1 MFTDSNICY
10 AFWHLCALTLPTWNS
25 KNSTIIVA
33 SAVRIACS
41 VSIVRWNYFA
51 VANTD
56 FSPWAVRAAT
66 DFLSISCCMAQA
78 FTFTAPPRARN
89 LRRIAHCDRAS
100 FCIVG
105 HTAPQPGQ
113 FTTEYE
119 SVLVFGRIAV
129 VADDTERMQALKYLI
144 GKYSAD
150 FEVTGL
156 KYAEKSF
163 HRTAILRLDIERI
176 SGKCK
181 KMK

>member
-89 LRRIAHCDRAS
+89 CDALRIATEPHFAS
-100 FCIVG
+100 WGIRRPSPDNSPRNMRVSWSSD
-105 HTAPQPGQ
+105 
-113 FTTEYE
+113 E
-119 SVLVFGRIAV
+119 S
-129 VADDTERMQALKYLI
+129 DDTERMQALKYLI

>member
-33 SAVRIACS
+33 SAVRIALGGKS
-41 VSIVRWNYFA
+41 GYGLPINFVLHGTSIYFH
-51 VANTD
+51 
-56 FSPWAVRAAT
+56 
-66 DFLSISCCMAQA
+66 C
-78 FTFTAPPRARN
+78 APEGEK

-129 VADDTERMQALKYLI
+129 VADDTERMQALKSLI